1 MKVGIVAGSFKPYH
15 AGHHKMV
22 EIAAENNDQVYLFV
36 STTDR
41 LRKGEHPLYG
51 KDMRKVWNDHL
62 NGILPNNV
70 HLYLLGPGQAP
81 IRSVY
86 ELLEDASKKGM
97 DDLFTIY
104 SDPVDMSRNYREA
117 SLIKSVGE
125 DFLKNQIEKRPLDRN
140 ETVPVSGTDMR
151 RHLADGNDE
160 AFKDMLPY
168 QLSDPSKQE
177 VFDILSG
184 KALQESLL
192 RAFIRTAID

>member
-1 MKVGIVAGSFKPYH
+1 MRVGIVAGSFKPYH

-51 KDMRKVWNDHL
+51 KDMRKVWDDHL
-62 NGILPNNV
+62 STILPNNV
-70 HLYLLGPGQAP
+70 QLYLLGPGQAP

-86 ELLEDASKKGM
+86 ELLEDASKKES
-97 DDLFTIY
+97 DDHFTIY
-104 SDPVDMSRNYREA
+104 SDPVDMGRNYRETA
-117 SLIKSVGE
+117 LVKSVGQ
-125 DFLKNQIEKRPLDRN
+125 DFAYEQIDKVALDRN

-151 RHLADGNDE
+151 RHLADRNDE
-160 AFKDMLPY
+160 AFKDMLPF
-168 QLSDPSKQE
+168 QLSDASKQE
-177 VFDILSG
+177 IFDILSG

>member
-1 MKVGIVAGSFKPYH
+1 MRLGIVAGSFKPYH

-41 LRKGEHPLYG
+41 MRKGEHPLYG

-62 NGILPNNV
+62 SGILPSNV

-97 DDLFTIY
+97 DDNFTIY

-117 SLIKSVGE
+117 SLTKSVGE

-151 RHLADGNDE
+151 RHLADKNDE

-168 QLSDPSKQE
+168 QLSDASKQE

>member
-1 MKVGIVAGSFKPYH
+1 MRLGIVAGSFKPYH

-97 DDLFTIY
+97 DDYFTIY

-125 DFLKNQIEKRPLDRN
+125 DFLQNQIEKRPLDRN

-168 QLSDPSKQE
+168 QLSDGSKQE

-184 KALQESLL
+184 KALQ
-192 RAFIRTAID
+192 